1 MMSFST
7 FMIEHLDNPPQLND
21 EQWRAMRK
29 AYQAAVETSKQLM
42 RLATRFEFPNGLSL
56 ENHEGLWIINGG
68 KGKGHAC
75 FWSEDDRCW
84 YWKPPPIR
92 DGLRHEADVAIE
104 AEFKRKT
111 RYTLDVAAELA
122 EYLDKEEGEV
132 HGVTFDLK

>member
-1 MMSFST
+1 MSFGT
-7 FMIEHLDNPPQLND
+7 FMLEHLDNPPRLND

-29 AYQAAVETSKQLM
+29 AYQAAVETSNELM
-42 RLATRFEFPNGLSL
+42 KLATRFEFPNGLIL
-56 ENHEGLWIINGG
+56 ENHEGLWVINGG

-84 YWKPPPIR
+84 YWAPMPCNLT
-92 DGLRHEADVAIE
+92 D
-104 AEFKRKT
+104 EFKRKT